1 MNTNQEDF
9 LIKNIVVPFLKAWN
23 LFFDIS
29 LSSNSESFERNKN
42 ISGGND
48 SFVLCFIPIIGFI
61 LGLFAYFLSWIV
73 SALGGTIL
81 ASILCPFIIV
91 LSWEL
96 LNHAKD
102 TAYLVHSINFKI
114 LKHSNSG
121 SVDTENNENNFML
134 FYIFTAL
141 FIIRVL
147 CLGVFIYY
155 HYFGWIIVTTVLTYA
170 VQGHLAAEDKK
181 NSKEGLIAVDK
192 KAISIMW
199 IITAILC
206 LFFGAV
212 HFPIMLLAFIVSVLI
227 AVKTK
232 SSYEKTD
239 SLSGANIGFTG
250 KYTELIILLLGLL
263 IRFNF

>member
-1 MNTNQEDF
+1 MKKNQEETLLKN
-9 LIKNIVVPFLKAWN
+9 LIIPFLKAWN

-29 LSSNSESFERNKN
+29 LSSNSETFESNKN
-42 ISGGND
+42 ISGEND
-48 SFVLCFIPIIGFI
+48 TFVLYFIPIVGFI

-73 SALGGTIL
+73 SALGGTVL
-81 ASILCPFIIV
+81 ATILCPFIIV

-102 TAYLVHSINFKI
+102 TAYLVNYINFKI
-114 LKHSNSG
+114 LKHYNSD
-121 SVDTENNENNFML
+121 SIDTENNENNFML

-141 FIIRVL
+141 FIVRVL

-155 HYFGWIIVTTVLTYA
+155 HYFGWIIVTAVLTYA

-192 KAISIMW
+192 KSISIMW

-206 LFFGAV
+206 LLFGAV
-212 HFPIMLLAFIVSVLI
+212 NFPIMLLAFIVSVLI
-227 AVKTK
+227 AVKAK

-250 KYTELIILLLGLL
+250 KYTELIILLIGLL
-263 IRFNF
+263 VRFNF